1 MTTKKVWLKICQFFI
16 QERSIRAQ
24 KLRIGPGIM
33 GKMHPTMPAMAKI
46 NPMMMRTTFKCFA
59 LILRFTFSQT

>member
-1 MTTKKVWLKICQFFI
+1 M
-16 QERSIRAQ
+16 RAE

-46 NPMMMRTTFKCFA
+46 NPITMRATVKGTTRMKIIRAGKFPA
-59 LILRFTFSQT
+59 SDVP

>member
-1 MTTKKVWLKICQFFI
+1 M
-16 QERSIRAQ
+16 
-24 KLRIGPGIM
+24 GPGIM

-59 LILRFTFSQT
+59 YLFTNLRIEGLNENPIIKR